1 MDRINKFIEIDDLLN
16 PKLSKSQIEIV
27 EMMNGIPVD
36 LREDTVLE
44 AAQKG
49 TGLTDFGDQGFKERL
64 RVQLLSV
71 SEDQKLN
78 NLGRASIFA
87 DCVRYASNR
96 LLFEDLLKRHPEIL
110 NEKIANPIIVA
121 GLPRSGTTHLLN
133 LLASDKRLSSVPYWE
148 SREPLPLPEEKPTW
162 DDSDPRYQRCQ
173 AAWEQQD
180 AMLPLLKAM
189 HDMSPDHVHEE
200 LELENLDFSSYNLE
214 WLAHVPRWRDYY
226 YSHDQTPHY
235 AYMKNVLKALQW
247 LRGGERWVLKC
258 PQHMEQL
265 PVLLKT
271 FPDASVVLTHRD
283 PVAVIASIVTMLA
296 YGQRLKYSQVDPKT
310 LVEYWTDRI
319 ERLLKECVRDRFNL
333 QSGKIMDL
341 PFQEFMD
348 DDLGAVKKIYQLA
361 QLEFN
366 DTSARKLSTYLD
378 NNPRGK
384 YGRVVY
390 HLERDFG
397 VSTVDL
403 QERFLFYYKHYQ
415 VREIY

>member
-1 MDRINKFIEIDDLLN
+1 MDRINNFIEIDDLLN
-16 PKLSKSQIEIV
+16 PKLSKSQTEII
-27 EMMNGIPVD
+27 EMMNAVPVS
-36 LREDTVLE
+36 LEENIVLE
-44 AAQKG
+44 TAQKS

-96 LLFEDLLKRHPEIL
+96 LLFEDFLKRHPEIL
-110 NEKIANPIIVA
+110 NEQISNPIIVA

-133 LLASDKRLSSVPYWE
+133 LLASDKRLRSVPYWE
-148 SREPLPLPEEKPTW
+148 SREPLPLPGENPTW
-162 DDSDPRYQRCQ
+162 DNSDPRYQRCQ

-180 AMLPLLKAM
+180 AMLPVLKAM

-247 LRGGERWVLKC
+247 LRGGDRWVLKC

-265 PVLLKT
+265 PVLLKI

-283 PVAVIASIVTMLA
+283 PVAVITSIVTMLA
-296 YGQRLKYSQVDPKT
+296 YGQRLKCSQVDAKT
-310 LVEYWTDRI
+310 LVEYWADRI

-333 QSGKIMDL
+333 SDGKIMDL

-361 QLEFN
+361 GLEFN
-366 DTSARKLSTYLD
+366 ETSQHELSAYID

-397 VSTVDL
+397 VSPVDL
-403 QERFLFYYKHYQ
+403 QERFSFYYKHYQ
-415 VREIY
+415 VKEIY

>member
-16 PKLSKSQIEIV
+16 PKLSKSQIEVI
-27 EMMNGIPVD
+27 EMMNGVPVD
-36 LREDTVLE
+36 LKEDAVLK

-64 RVQLLSV
+64 GVQLLSV

-148 SREPLPLPEEKPTW
+148 SREPIPLPNEKPKW

-247 LRGGERWVLKC
+247 LRGGERWILKC

-265 PVLLKT
+265 
-271 FPDASVVLTHRD
+271 AS
-283 PVAVIASIVTMLA
+283 
-296 YGQRLKYSQVDPKT
+296 
-310 LVEYWTDRI
+310 
-319 ERLLKECVRDRFNL
+319 
-333 QSGKIMDL
+333 
-341 PFQEFMD
+341 
-348 DDLGAVKKIYQLA
+348 
-361 QLEFN
+361 
-366 DTSARKLSTYLD
+366 
-378 NNPRGK
+378 
-384 YGRVVY
+384 
-390 HLERDFG
+390 
-397 VSTVDL
+397 
-403 QERFLFYYKHYQ
+403 
-415 VREIY
+415 